1 MCTLSIYEKHR
12 HEKPRADDALTSNFF
27 MKWIFSVETVMHT
40 HFFCNRK
47 ARHIFVCLNHE
58 EIFDAE
64 GTRNPWLS
72 SSRRIHH
79 VFTNSRGQET
89 YAISQRTNLFWTDVE
104 YTCTRH
110 LPLFLSDKKSNF
122 WCALNYKLKIFIGYC
137 LIRVNPCRSSHCSE
151 NKKIEAIKLWL
162 RALFLFL
169 LFCWVARRTSTEMA
183 GREAVLAYADKN
195 TLLFYAMH

>member
-1 MCTLSIYEKHR
+1 MRWERASVICTICIYEKKTQRNLVQTTHSR
-12 HEKPRADDALTSNFF
+12 VIFCTMGTCVCDVYAKYLRKKQTRKTSCRRRTHEQFFYEMNFF
-27 MKWIFSVETVMHT
+27 SRNCDAHA
-40 HFFCNRK
+40 FFFNRK

-110 LPLFLSDKKSNF
+110 LPLLLTDKKKQF
-122 WCALNYKLKIFIGYC
+122 LMRTELQ
-137 LIRVNPCRSSHCSE
+137 
-151 NKKIEAIKLWL
+151 IEDFHW
-162 RALFLFL
+162 L
-169 LFCWVARRTSTEMA
+169 LFDSCQSMPEF
-183 GREAVLAYADKN
+183 
-195 TLLFYAMH
+195 TLFGK